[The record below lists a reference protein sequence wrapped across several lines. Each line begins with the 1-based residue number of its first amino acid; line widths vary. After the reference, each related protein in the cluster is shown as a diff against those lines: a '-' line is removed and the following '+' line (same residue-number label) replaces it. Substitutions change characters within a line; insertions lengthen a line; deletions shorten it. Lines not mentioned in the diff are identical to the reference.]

1 MAGIR
6 LLFFTVLVA
15 LASSQTV
22 TTTPSTCVEA
32 HNFLNAQ
39 YTVPVNVGTPAQTL
53 HVVADTGSFE
63 GVFASAECVGCGK
76 HLRFDRAQSTSFAA
90 KSPAEHITT
99 LYGQGKVVSEAVY
112 DRVQVGSLVADRQSV
127 LLMQQN
133 ELRDYSEAS
142 YDGVMGLGVPS
153 VARSQD
159 PSDLSL
165 MANLNVSTVS
175 LCFGQRDGEG
185 GRIELGPRPEDDPL
199 EFVELPLLGDQ
210 HWGVVLDGITVGGQA
225 IPGCE
230 EGCNAII
237 DSGTSLIA
245 APSEI
250 LSPLLE
256 AIGDVDPQCA
266 GIESLPEVTISLA
279 GHNFTLHP
287 QMYVAKMDMADETTR
302 AALGIEKGLM
312 QRTDGEEEQAAEDEY
327 AAAGT
332 AAAGTPATQ
341 ELGQQDEG
349 LDPLQGFRKRMASL
363 QAGRK
368 TDASSSSA
376 ATDLSSQAVHEACVA
391 LFMDMDMVSSLPG
404 KPFILGIPFLR
415 AFVSKFDRTA
425 RTVALAAVPV
435 GSSYCSACN
444 VTDLAAPSTA
454 APSATPAAATSVG
467 AAAHANH
474 ASHAL
479 LGASS
484 LTSGFGATATSE
496 AVHKTALQPSN
507 DLAPTPAESKAAH
520 LEAVGA
526 LSLGAGVS
534 TQVLPSKTILLPQQ
548 GSVHEQHVHSSSSSK
563 AFHAPRIKLAQL
575 RVPGWVRA
583 AHGEWKKS
591 KQRKQQQKK
600 ER

>member
-1 MAGIR
+1 M
-6 LLFFTVLVA
+6 
-15 LASSQTV
+15 
-22 TTTPSTCVEA
+22 
-32 HNFLNAQ
+32 
-39 YTVPVNVGTPAQTL
+39 
-53 HVVADTGSFE
+53 
-63 GVFASAECVGCGK
+63 
-76 HLRFDRAQSTSFAA
+76 
-90 KSPAEHITT
+90 
-99 LYGQGKVVSEAVY
+99 
-112 DRVQVGSLVADRQSV
+112 
-127 LLMQQN
+127 
-133 ELRDYSEAS
+133 
-142 YDGVMGLGVPS
+142 
-153 VARSQD
+153 
-159 PSDLSL
+159 
-165 MANLNVSTVS
+165 
-175 LCFGQRDGEG
+175 
-185 GRIELGPRPEDDPL
+185 
-199 EFVELPLLGDQ
+199 
-210 HWGVVLDGITVGGQA
+210 
-225 IPGCE
+225 
-230 EGCNAII
+230 
-237 DSGTSLIA
+237 
-245 APSEI
+245 
-250 LSPLLE
+250 
-256 AIGDVDPQCA
+256 
-266 GIESLPEVTISLA
+266 TISLA

-415 AFVSKFDRTA
+415 AFVSEIRSDGADRRPRGGA
-425 RTVALAAVPV
+425 RRIELLLGVQCDRPRRAVDRRPL
-435 GSSYCSACN
+435 SHARCRHLRWSRC
-444 VTDLAAPSTA
+444 AP
-454 APSATPAAATSVG
+454 
-467 AAAHANH
+467 ANH

-507 DLAPTPAESKAAH
+507 DLAPTPAETKAAH

-563 AFHAPRIKLAQL
+563 PFHAPRIKLAQL

-600 ER
+600 ERVRLYNGIGACRVHNQEQKRKDRALNWRTSRKRPPWGDRDLQSSFQFRFLWLLRRDASANPLTARITPSHVTRGSTGRRGHRRH

>member
-1 MAGIR
+1 MAAIR
-6 LLFFTVLVA
+6 LSFFVTSLA
-15 LASSQTV
+15 LAAAQT
-22 TTTPSTCVEA
+22 TITSSTCVEA

-112 DRVQVGSLVADRQSV
+112 DRVGRLARRRPPVGAADAAERAARLFGGV
-127 LLMQQN
+127 VRR
-133 ELRDYSEAS
+133 RDGPRRPVGRPLA
-142 YDGVMGLGVPS
+142 G
-153 VARSQD
+153 

-175 LCFGQRDGEG
+175 LCIGQRDGEG

-312 QRTDGEEEQAAEDEY
+312 QRTEGEEEQAAEDEY

-454 APSATPAAATSVG
+454 APSATPVAATSVG

-507 DLAPTPAESKAAH
+507 DLAPTPAETKAAH

-548 GSVHEQHVHSSSSSK
+548 GSVHEQHVHSSSGSK
-563 AFHAPRIKLAQL
+563 PFHAPRIKLAQL

>member
-1 MAGIR
+1 
-6 LLFFTVLVA
+6 
-15 LASSQTV
+15 
-22 TTTPSTCVEA
+22 
-32 HNFLNAQ
+32 
-39 YTVPVNVGTPAQTL
+39 
-53 HVVADTGSFE
+53 
-63 GVFASAECVGCGK
+63 
-76 HLRFDRAQSTSFAA
+76 
-90 KSPAEHITT
+90 
-99 LYGQGKVVSEAVY
+99 
-112 DRVQVGSLVADRQSV
+112 
-127 LLMQQN
+127 
-133 ELRDYSEAS
+133 
-142 YDGVMGLGVPS
+142 
-153 VARSQD
+153 
-159 PSDLSL
+159 

-185 GRIELGPRPEDDPL
+185 GRIELGPRPEDDLL

-279 GHNFTLHP
+279 GHNFALHP

-454 APSATPAAATSVG
+454 APEPRPLPPPPG

-520 LEAVGA
+520 REAVGA

-563 AFHAPRIKLAQL
+563 AFHAPRIKLRSCAC
-575 RVPGWVRA
+575 RGGCAPRMASGRRA
-583 AHGEWKKS
+583 SSASSSKRRRGEIV
-591 KQRKQQQKK
+591 QRNWCV
-600 ER
+600 